1 MVPAMLPLL
10 LPAVAIV
17 AAVSGPGG
25 LTINPVQVS
34 VSPAAPTAV
43 LTVKNQEASAQ
54 RFQLTVFTWT
64 QRADTGDPLL
74 TPTDDVLVS
83 PPLLILAPGEERK
96 IRIASV
102 TAFGPVEK
110 TYRLRI
116 QQLQPPKTPDATQ
129 QLQML
134 TAFSVPI
141 FLSPAKSTLQIRTT
155 AIAVDSHHWSLGLE
169 NTGNVHLQVSTIA
182 VKALRG
188 GGETVFERRLD
199 GAYVLPGMRHVFQIG
214 EVPPDCTLV
223 QKLRVE
229 MKTSRGAVSDVVDVP
244 QPACAR

>member
-1 MVPAMLPLL
+1 MVPAMLASW
-10 LPAVAIV
+10 LPAAAIV

-25 LTINPVQVS
+25 LSINPVQVS

-43 LTVKNQEASAQ
+43 LTLRNQDASAH
-54 RFQLTVFTWT
+54 RFQLTVFTWV
-64 QRADTGDPLL
+64 QRPDTGEPLL
-74 TPTDDVLVS
+74 TPTNDVLVS

-96 IRIASV
+96 IRIASM
-102 TAFGPVEK
+102 TPFGPVEK

-116 QQLQPPKTPDATQ
+116 QQLQPPKTPESTQ

-141 FLSPAKSTLQIRTT
+141 FLSPAKPALQIRTT
-155 AIAVDSHHWSLGLE
+155 ALGLDGHRWSLALE
-169 NTGNVHLQVSTIA
+169 NTGNVHLQISTMA
-182 VKALRG
+182 VKALGG
-188 GGETVFERRLD
+188 GGETVFERKLD
-199 GAYVLPGMRHVFQIG
+199 GAYVLPGMRHVFEIG
-214 EVPPDCTLV
+214 EVPRDCTVV
-223 QKLRVE
+223 QKLRVD